1 MHRQHFSILKAP
13 RILLAFMSPHHR
25 SFVHACSAFS
35 KGEREEKER
44 RETRYKK
51 KSGEEA
57 VERVF
62 DHIALATGT

>member
-1 MHRQHFSILKAP
+1 
-13 RILLAFMSPHHR
+13 MSPHHR

-62 DHIALATGT
+62 DHIALATGTWSV